1 MLSAFAFQWTFDF
14 LDQLI
19 NKSTKIIIQQVLMK
33 PKYNKFENCVDW
45 FWLRGENQFDFWCLF
60 CKDSWLYH
68 LTVAAGGGTGNVGT
82 EYEQLI
88 AKVMEANGDPSKSA
102 LIHALLQTK
111 INWKIL
117 GWVVSKLGMFSK
129 YSSFFSFLD
138 SLYWKHPMMLHT
150 KEPLTKPL
158 TTLPSEDLQER
169 ALDLSRVS
177 SLQHTYSLIKISGT
191 STSRTPC
198 IYWREL
204 EVQTLF

>member
-33 PKYNKFENCVDW
+33 PKYNKFENCVGW
-45 FWLRGENQFDFWCLF
+45 FWLRGENLFDFWCLF

-117 GWVVSKLGMFSK
+117 GWVVNKLGMFSK

-169 ALDLSRVS
+169 ALDLSRVG
-177 SLQHTYSLIKISGT
+177 SLQNTYSLIKISGT
-191 STSRTPC
+191 STS
-198 IYWREL
+198 
-204 EVQTLF
+204 